1 MSFIDKIKNR
11 DPMMDLWGDDLSLG
25 GTKNQRDNDHDDIQ
39 AERHC
44 REIDNKLPH
53 KDLITPNYV
62 IDHNLEID
70 FGGTITVRS
79 FDKNR
84 GLWLTSDGLSRN
96 VKMFLLGLT
105 LRDECDDKSIFDK
118 YMFRKGTK
126 EIRLKLMD
134 EVGVFVSPA
143 YRQIN
148 DIIAQLLLRK
158 NKIEYIIEDNLDE
171 SLYNQNYYVIKQL
184 GAYSEWVKNHNFK
197 SDEERLIVFENILNL
212 YRVVYTWSI
221 NDVDSFLNNSDE
233 VGVPTNGI
241 SAIANKVLTHIQNKY
256 CSKSNQNDF
265 INETINEQIKFIFS
279 PIRMRE
285 KPTKDMVVESTSW
298 VIQSYY
304 MTPAGYD
311 GKESRD
317 RVLNTVANEVC
328 NLLDIE
334 IDKFGDK
341 DDDKNIYLG
350 SKNRDIIH
358 HLETVLKTW
367 YWHNDL
373 KSINRYFDDGT
384 IRSGGT
390 RWIPLLLKYERE
402 KRRELNSVEIRAIQ
416 MFHIFGKFV
425 AWKKYRKLL
434 GHAVNDINKDTK
446 LMDLL
451 VKYFVNDS
459 KDKDGKVIEEIDF
472 KSQLLDGYI
481 LAKGKDSD
489 SDPNNKYYKYIDRL
503 LSKLMLKG
511 NIKNWVNIDP
521 YEVGDI
527 ENEHFLARL
536 YQTLNG
542 DDRSD
547 VRLRGTNF
555 MALDK
560 STNGYVSN
568 DNIDKKIPVIAGS
581 DTSFGQ
587 LFKPNGRL
595 EKPVSDL
602 LNSSEYDVFR
612 QDGFSNKDWIEIT
625 SVGVI
630 GDNQKIN
637 LPKNLIWKYRSVQVE
652 VGLMKKVFKI

>member
-1 MSFIDKIKNR
+1 MSLKNKIKNR
-11 DPMMDLWGDDLSLG
+11 DPMMDLWGDDISLG

-44 REIDNKLPH
+44 REIDNKVSH
-53 KDLITPNYV
+53 KNLITPNFV
-62 IDHNLEID
+62 IDEDLEID
-70 FGGTITVRS
+70 FGGTITLRLI
-79 FDKNR
+79 DLDR

-96 VKMFLLGLT
+96 VKIFLLGLT

-126 EIRLKLMD
+126 EIRLKLMN

-158 NKIEYIIEDNLDE
+158 NKIEYIIEDNFDE

-184 GAYSEWVKNHNFK
+184 GAYSKWVKNHNFK
-197 SDEERLIVFENILNL
+197 SDEERLTVFENILNL
-212 YRVVYTWSI
+212 YRVVFTRSI
-221 NDVDSFLNNSDE
+221 NDVNSFMNNSDE

-279 PIRMRE
+279 PIRMRVP
-285 KPTKDMVVESTSW
+285 PTKEMVVESTSW

-304 MTPAGYD
+304 MTPSGKDKD
-311 GKESRD
+311 GT
-317 RVLNTVANEVC
+317 VMNTVANEIC

-334 IDKFGDK
+334 IDKYGDK
-341 DDDKNIYLG
+341 DDDKNIYVG
-350 SKNRDIIH
+350 SKNKDILI

-367 YWHNDL
+367 HWHNDL
-373 KSINRYFDDGT
+373 KSINRYFDNGI

-434 GHAVNDINKDTK
+434 GHAVNDIDKDTE

-459 KDKDGKVIEEIDF
+459 KDKDGEVIEEINF
-472 KSQLLDGYI
+472 KSQLLDNYI

-511 NIKNWVNIDP
+511 NIQNWVNIDP

-536 YQTLNG
+536 YHTSNG

-547 VRLRGTNF
+547 VRLRGSNF
-555 MALDK
+555 MSLDK
-560 STNGYVSN
+560 STNGYISN
-568 DNIDKKIPVIAGS
+568 DDIDKKIKVIAGS

-587 LFKPNGRL
+587 LFEPNGRL

-612 QDGFSNKDWIEIT
+612 QDGFSNKEWIKIA

-637 LPKNLIWKYRSVQVE
+637 LSKNLIWRYRSVQLDT
-652 VGLMKKVFKI
+652 GLYKKVFKI

>member
-1 MSFIDKIKNR
+1 MNLKNKIKNR
-11 DPMMDLWGDDLSLG
+11 DPMMDLWGDDISLG

-44 REIDNKLPH
+44 REIDNKVSH
-53 KDLITPNYV
+53 KNLITPNFV
-62 IDHNLEID
+62 IDEDLEID
-70 FGGTITVRS
+70 FGGTITLRLI
-79 FDKNR
+79 DLDR

-96 VKMFLLGLT
+96 VKIFLLGLT

-126 EIRLKLMD
+126 EIRLKLMN

-158 NKIEYIIEDNLDE
+158 NKIEYIIEDNFDE

-184 GAYSEWVKNHNFK
+184 GAYSKWVKNHNFK
-197 SDEERLIVFENILNL
+197 SDEERLTVFENILNL
-212 YRVVYTWSI
+212 YRVVFTRSI
-221 NDVDSFLNNSDE
+221 NDVNSFMNNSDE

-279 PIRMRE
+279 PIRMRVP
-285 KPTKDMVVESTSW
+285 PTKEMVVESTSW

-304 MTPAGYD
+304 MTPSGKDKD
-311 GKESRD
+311 GT
-317 RVLNTVANEVC
+317 VMNTVANEIC

-334 IDKFGDK
+334 IDKYGDK
-341 DDDKNIYLG
+341 DDDKNIYVG
-350 SKNRDIIH
+350 SKNKDILI

-367 YWHNDL
+367 HWHNDL
-373 KSINRYFDDGT
+373 KSINRYFDNGI

-434 GHAVNDINKDTK
+434 GHAVNDIDKDTE

-459 KDKDGKVIEEIDF
+459 KDKDGEVIEEINF
-472 KSQLLDGYI
+472 KSQLLDNYI

-511 NIKNWVNIDP
+511 NIQNWVNIDP

-536 YQTLNG
+536 YHTSNG

-547 VRLRGTNF
+547 VRLRGSNF
-555 MALDK
+555 MSLDK
-560 STNGYVSN
+560 STNGYISN
-568 DNIDKKIPVIAGS
+568 DDIDKKIKVIAGS

-587 LFKPNGRL
+587 LFEPNGRL

-612 QDGFSNKDWIEIT
+612 QDGFSNKEWIKIA

-637 LPKNLIWKYRSVQVE
+637 LSKNLIWRYRSVQLDT
-652 VGLMKKVFKI
+652 GLYKKVFKI

>member
-265 INETINEQIKFIFS
+265 WKF
-279 PIRMRE
+279 
-285 KPTKDMVVESTSW
+285 
-298 VIQSYY
+298 
-304 MTPAGYD
+304 
-311 GKESRD
+311 
-317 RVLNTVANEVC
+317 
-328 NLLDIE
+328 
-334 IDKFGDK
+334 DK
-341 DDDKNIYLG
+341 I
-350 SKNRDIIH
+350 
-358 HLETVLKTW
+358 
-367 YWHNDL
+367 
-373 KSINRYFDDGT
+373 
-384 IRSGGT
+384 
-390 RWIPLLLKYERE
+390 
-402 KRRELNSVEIRAIQ
+402 
-416 MFHIFGKFV
+416 
-425 AWKKYRKLL
+425 
-434 GHAVNDINKDTK
+434 
-446 LMDLL
+446 
-451 VKYFVNDS
+451 
-459 KDKDGKVIEEIDF
+459 
-472 KSQLLDGYI
+472 
-481 LAKGKDSD
+481 
-489 SDPNNKYYKYIDRL
+489 
-503 LSKLMLKG
+503 
-511 NIKNWVNIDP
+511 NIDIKLN
-521 YEVGDI
+521 YLLTI
-527 ENEHFLARL
+527 INCLIFFLI
-536 YQTLNG
+536 T
-542 DDRSD
+542 
-547 VRLRGTNF
+547 
-555 MALDK
+555 
-560 STNGYVSN
+560 SN
-568 DNIDKKIPVIAGS
+568 DC
-581 DTSFGQ
+581 
-587 LFKPNGRL
+587 
-595 EKPVSDL
+595 
-602 LNSSEYDVFR
+602 
-612 QDGFSNKDWIEIT
+612 
-625 SVGVI
+625 
-630 GDNQKIN
+630 
-637 LPKNLIWKYRSVQVE
+637 
-652 VGLMKKVFKI
+652 